1 MPDSPHIA
9 VSRETDTYAS
19 HRIAAA
25 AAAKAKR
32 LWPGV
37 IGDVLADEVMAAL
50 DLPAWLR
57 PQTRTSRLVDAILA
71 FTYEPAGSQ
80 GERPAA

>member
-1 MPDSPHIA
+1 MPDTHIA
-9 VSRETDTYAS
+9 VPQETDTYAA
-19 HRIAAA
+19 HRMAAA
-25 AAAKAKR
+25 AAAKAKQ

-37 IGDVLADEVMAAL
+37 IGEVLADEVMAAL

-71 FTYEPAGSQ
+71 FTYEPAGSR